1 MNETNPTDPADTAA
15 KPKAP
20 TESATAPGALD
31 AAKQKLASLAEKAKE
46 HDFKGDAHKAAEG
59 VKNLAENLKQRDFKE
74 DARKAAEGV
83 KNLKES
89 LKTHDFKA
97 ELRDAFA
104 ETKKNPASIWKKPET
119 LRPGKDLAVI
129 GLAASV
135 VLLLLLLVTSSSFL
149 GLVCLVLGLGAL
161 LFSALGL
168 KTEGRKLAVGG
179 SVVGLLVLLCA
190 LGQTFGSSEGGDAT
204 DGEQAVASTDEDG
217 TKSQTDKETASKTD
231 TAPQKKKAAP
241 MVGSKPKDYPVLVAN
256 EGKKTGKAEKII
268 KKADENA
275 SKLNSL
281 NFFGFHTGMSLAD
294 FKTLREHYGLTN
306 DQLWGYYNVENG
318 DVHKICFTAKALD
331 KIAHWPNNFDTVE
344 LHMLQYFGIVEWNN
358 IKEVIE
364 GEVDSIFQSDEDRL
378 LFGDKANVP
387 RQYRTADGVVA
398 TLFPTGWNIETRE
411 VFGLLDTKRQKS
423 AAPIFRRFEQKN
435 RMRNRLQE
443 LADQGIKV
451 KMLQLPTGYEW
462 LLREFDDGVWI
473 SAFPMTR
480 EEYTWLFCDVEYD
493 KLSQKFKYD
502 DADAIR
508 KAIGENNGFADKFN
522 ELPPESKGTIARF
535 REPFPEEMKKAFG
548 SGIVDEKKY
557 RELKQLPLRPL
568 IKPSIPAIIVA
579 DEATS
584 GQLNRTPMFIVHE
597 PDRISEREWKRY
609 TEERSD
615 LIRAGKTDAQLSAA
629 GYGLDARE
637 WHEKRKDK
645 ALSAYVESEGGSID
659 GKLLFLPN
667 YSKEEREIIEAKRRA
682 KREAEWA
689 EQRAREEAQQ
699 KAAAEAAAKAAAEKA
714 AAEKKAQWEKEQIS
728 MAYKELK
735 SVQEAVEPFNSFATR
750 NLEVLNSLPT
760 MIRQSENFYSMN
772 TKPIDEKIV
781 SILASISAK
790 KKQLEELRVAGEL
803 DNKQKGEER
812 SLIVEINSLEGNL
825 KTLLR
830 QRADNATLNNQF
842 ASINTWLNEVK
853 KDTNKAKAI
862 VQQLESEGREKSNRK
877 RAEQL
882 RGSGPDKA
890 IKDYLAAADV
900 LKSTREQLMDYL
912 GKVPAA
918 VKMAE
923 EHVSKIKDPPSAPPP
938 VAPPTAKT
946 PPDNAGMAVKSA
958 SSATEKATA
967 Q

>member
-59 VKNLAENLKQRDFKE
+59 VKNL
-74 DARKAAEGV
+74 
-83 KNLKES
+83 KES

-119 LRPGKDLAVI
+119 LRPGKDLAVV

-135 VLLLLLLVTSSSFL
+135 ALLLLLLVTSSSFF

-217 TKSQTDKETASKTD
+217 TKAQTDKETASKTD

-268 KKADENA
+268 ARADENA

-281 NFFGFHTGMSLAD
+281 NFFGFQTGMSLAD
-294 FKTLREHYGLTN
+294 FKTLRKHYGLTD

-344 LHMLQYFGIVEWNN
+344 LHMLRYFGIVEWNN

-435 RMRNRLQE
+435 RMRNRLQK
-443 LADQGIKV
+443 LAGQGIKV

-557 RELKQLPLRPL
+557 REIKQLPLRPL

-597 PDRISEREWKRY
+597 PARIEEREWKRY
-609 TEERSD
+609 HETRNN
-615 LIRAGKTDAQLSAA
+615 LIRAGKTDAELAA
-629 GYGLDARE
+629 LGYDLDPRE

-645 ALSAYVESEGGSID
+645 AIRDYVEENGGVIANSLTFFPTELSQEDIARI
-659 GKLLFLPN
+659 
-667 YSKEEREIIEAKRRA
+667 KELMA
-682 KREAEWA
+682 KREAERKA
-689 EQRAREEAQQ
+689 EQELKAKKEAEHRAQQ
-699 KAAAEAAAKAAAEKA
+699 ELKKAKSALENALREPDSATSFVKDRKIDIIIQNSRACIQELTESVLPTVLKTAEQIKKSDFMYRHLEEHDEYLKGKLKPLYDPDPQ
-714 AAEKKAQWEKEQIS
+714 EETPFRRLISYESVLKKTLPELTKKAQELTPQEKS
-728 MAYKELK
+728 YRVSGDGFRANGNDEL
-735 SVQEAVEPFNSFATR
+735 SQTWLRAADALAEALNTYNGAIERINKALNDMDDLTHILYYGEP
-750 NLEVLNSLPT
+750 
-760 MIRQSENFYSMN
+760 
-772 TKPIDEKIV
+772 
-781 SILASISAK
+781 
-790 KKQLEELRVAGEL
+790 
-803 DNKQKGEER
+803 KQK
-812 SLIVEINSLEGNL
+812 
-825 KTLLR
+825 
-830 QRADNATLNNQF
+830 
-842 ASINTWLNEVK
+842 
-853 KDTNKAKAI
+853 
-862 VQQLESEGREKSNRK
+862 
-877 RAEQL
+877 
-882 RGSGPDKA
+882 
-890 IKDYLAAADV
+890 
-900 LKSTREQLMDYL
+900 
-912 GKVPAA
+912 
-918 VKMAE
+918 
-923 EHVSKIKDPPSAPPP
+923 
-938 VAPPTAKT
+938 
-946 PPDNAGMAVKSA
+946 
-958 SSATEKATA
+958 
-967 Q
+967 